1 MLAQLSVAKIPIAI
15 NRLDMA
21 LMIPRNLPATRRC
34 GSLSKKPIKP
44 EQVLHSRG
52 QSRFN
57 VRRIFA
63 IVRRNGRLSPFI
75 AKDKAMGILDGLMG
89 NIEGVA
95 EKLGLPADAAGSLMT
110 SLQETLNGTGDR
122 MQAVQDLAEK
132 HGVSVDKIKEMMGGE
147 DSWLGKAAGFL
158 DKDGD
163 GNPLNDLAGM
173 AKGLFGG
180 KE

>member
-1 MLAQLSVAKIPIAI
+1 
-15 NRLDMA
+15 MA
-21 LMIPRNLPATRRC
+21 LR
-34 GSLSKKPIKP
+34 S
-44 EQVLHSRG
+44 
-52 QSRFN
+52 
-57 VRRIFA
+57 
-63 IVRRNGRLSPFI
+63 GRYSPHF

-95 EKLGLPADAAGSLMT
+95 EKLGLPADKAGALMT
-110 SLQETLNGTGDR
+110 SLQETLSGDGDK

-132 HGVSVDKIKEMMGGE
+132 HGVSVDKIKEMLGGE
-147 DSWLGKAAGFL
+147 DSWLGKASSFL

-173 AKGLFGG
+173 AKGLFGS